1 MNLQEYR
8 KAEQDDSN
16 LFWRLQ
22 SGETLN
28 LLDEAIEEIEQL
40 EAENKKLKH
49 IKNRLKKKLRKINK
63 KARRDD

>member
-28 LLDEAIEEIEQL
+28 LLDEAIEMIEQL

-63 KARRDD
+63 KARSDD